1 MRGKQPP
8 GERARDG
15 TIARSSTT
23 REDPRALL
31 ATCVAAAVRAAEVI
45 RHAAADLKAVHWELK
60 GPADFVS
67 AVDRGAEE
75 ALGQVI
81 TERHPSAVLMAEEG
95 SPEAIAGDLT
105 FV

>member
-1 MRGKQPP
+1 M
-8 GERARDG
+8 
-15 TIARSSTT
+15 T

-31 ATCVAAAVRAAEVI
+31 ATCVAAAVRPAEVI
-45 RHAAADLKAVHWELK
+45 RRAAADLRAVHWELK

-81 TERHPSAVLMAEEG
+81 AERHPSAVLIAEEL
-95 SPEAIAGDLT
+95 SPRAVASDLRSEERR
-105 FV
+105 VGKECRYRWSR